1 MAIRKTGDGSRSS
14 EELLRA
20 IEDLGR
26 KMDQLLSSRNLSLRG
41 SDVDP
46 SMVTGRLAAEID
58 QELDRCM
65 VRNCENYV
73 RSRAFFTDFLDRS
86 AALAGEEKV
95 EESHI
100 ADMRR
105 ELEKARANSPFRK
118 CSVCFDGVGTLFERH
133 VRLARTQNSYVSE
146 ANLRALIDKM
156 DEESVVRNVVDPL
169 SNPQRLELMKLLN
182 SQPMTYSM
190 LSQRTGLKGGNLLFH
205 IQKLLAAGFIAQNQ
219 DRGDYSLTERGSKA
233 LRYLTMMTLELGS
246 LKWA

>member
-1 MAIRKTGDGSRSS
+1 MVVRKKEERSRSD

-20 IEDLGR
+20 IQDLDK
-26 KMDQLLSSRNLSLRG
+26 KMSLLLISRDSLIGQDVARSSAVG
-41 SDVDP
+41 KPAV
-46 SMVTGRLAAEID
+46 EID
-58 QELDRCM
+58 RELDQCM
-65 VRNCENYV
+65 VKNCENYV

-86 AALAGEEKV
+86 AALAGEEKM

-105 ELEKARANSPFRK
+105 ELEKARANSPFKK

-156 DEESVVRNVVDPL
+156 DEDSVVRNVIDPI
-169 SNPQRLELMKLLN
+169 SNPQRLEMMKWLN
-182 SQPMTYSM
+182 NQPMTYSM

-219 DRGDYSLTERGSKA
+219 DRGDYSLTEKGSKV
-233 LRYLTMMTLELGS
+233 LRYLTMMTLEIGS
-246 LKWA
+246 VKWA

>member
-1 MAIRKTGDGSRSS
+1 MATRKTGDGTKSN

-20 IEDLGR
+20 VEELGR
-26 KMDQLLSSRNLSLRG
+26 KMDQLLSSKNMSSRG
-41 SDVDP
+41 SDLDP
-46 SMVTGRLAAEID
+46 TLVTSKLAAEID
-58 QELDRCM
+58 HELDRCM
-65 VRNCENYV
+65 VRNCDGYV
-73 RSRAFFTDFLDRS
+73 KSRGFFTDFLDRS
-86 AALAGEEKV
+86 AALAGGDKV

-100 ADMRR
+100 AEMRR
-105 ELEKARANSPFRK
+105 ELERARANSPYKK
-118 CSVCFDGVGTLFERH
+118 CSICFDGVGMLFERH
-133 VRLARTQNSYVSE
+133 IRLARTQNSYVSE

-169 SNPQRLELMKLLN
+169 SNPQRLELMKWLN

-205 IQKLLAAGFIAQNQ
+205 IQKLLAAGYIAQDQ

-246 LKWA
+246 VKWA

>member
-1 MAIRKTGDGSRSS
+1 MAVRKTGEGSRSN

-20 IEDLGR
+20 IESLDR
-26 KMDQLLSSRNLSLRG
+26 KMDQLLSARNLSSRG
-41 SDVDP
+41 SEINASIVI
-46 SMVTGRLAAEID
+46 GKLAAEID

-65 VRNCENYV
+65 VRNCEGYV
-73 RSRAFFTDFLDRS
+73 KSRAFFTDFLDRS
-86 AALAGEEKV
+86 AALVGDDKV

-100 ADMRR
+100 AEMRR
-105 ELEKARANSPFRK
+105 ELEKARANSPHKK
-118 CSVCFDGVGTLFERH
+118 CSICFDGVGTLFERH
-133 VRLARTQNSYVSE
+133 IRLARTQNSYVSE

-169 SNPQRLELMKLLN
+169 SNPQRLEMMKWLN
-182 SQPMTYSM
+182 TQPMTYSM

-246 LKWA
+246 VKWA